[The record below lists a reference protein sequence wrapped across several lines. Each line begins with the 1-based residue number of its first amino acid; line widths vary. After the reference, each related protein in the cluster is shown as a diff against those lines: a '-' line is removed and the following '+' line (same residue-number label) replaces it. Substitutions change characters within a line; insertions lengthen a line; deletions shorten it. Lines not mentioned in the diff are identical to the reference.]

1 MNYFKYLLF
10 NINKKL
16 KLGCSLKAGRNFL
29 GKICVHHQFGGKNFK
44 KFNIDFFRRIEQYGY
59 IYKIII
65 DYNRTAFIGGIIYEN
80 GLFSYIILAEKL
92 YIGNKI
98 YSGIL
103 NINNKIGYTN
113 ILKNIKLFTIINN
126 LEKNTT
132 KGISLI
138 RAAGSSALLTNINK
152 KMAVLKLKSGY
163 NIFLPIANLINI
175 GIVSNIHHKFNKL
188 NKAGKSWSLGIRPT
202 VRGVA
207 MNPTDHPHG
216 GGEGKKSPPK
226 AQRSPWGWLTKGTK
240 TVNLKKTKNKK
251 FK

>member
-65 DYNRTAFIGGIIYEN
+65 DHNRTAFIGGIIYEN

-188 NKAGKSWSLGIRPT
+188 NKAGKS
-202 VRGVA
+202 
-207 MNPTDHPHG
+207 
-216 GGEGKKSPPK
+216 
-226 AQRSPWGWLTKGTK
+226 
-240 TVNLKKTKNKK
+240 
-251 FK
+251 

>member
-1 MNYFKYLLF
+1 MNYLKYLLY

-65 DYNRTAFIGGIIYEN
+65 DFNRTAFIGGVIYEN

-92 YIGNKI
+92 YVGNKI
-98 YSGIL
+98 YSGVL
-103 NINNKIGYTN
+103 NVNNRIGYTN
-113 ILKNIKLFTIINN
+113 ILKNVNLFSIINN
-126 LEKNTT
+126 LERNPA

-138 RAAGSSALLTNINK
+138 RAAGSSALLTNLNK
-152 KMAVLKLKSGY
+152 KIAVLKLKSGY
-163 NIFLPIANLINI
+163 NIFLPVVNLISI

-188 NKAGKSWSLGIRPT
+188 NKAGKS
-202 VRGVA
+202 
-207 MNPTDHPHG
+207 
-216 GGEGKKSPPK
+216 
-226 AQRSPWGWLTKGTK
+226 
-240 TVNLKKTKNKK
+240 
-251 FK
+251 